1 MLLLFI
7 LFWFHRKV
15 KLFYSTKVCV
25 NSRRMRKFSAI
36 EFANRQNNYIKTTF
50 IIFANFGLITVP
62 KMDDKN
68 R

>member
-7 LFWFHRKV
+7 LFWFNRKV
-15 KLFYSTKVCV
+15 QLFYSTKVCA
-25 NSRRMRKFSAI
+25 NFRRMRKFSAI
-36 EFANRQNNYIKTTF
+36 EFANQPNNYIKTTF
-50 IIFANFGLITVP
+50 IIFANFGFITVP

>member
-7 LFWFHRKV
+7 LFCFERKV
-15 KLFYSTKVCV
+15 KLFPSTIVCA
-25 NSRRMRKFSAI
+25 NFRCMRKFSAI
-36 EFANRQNNYIKTTF
+36 EFANQQNNYIKTTF
-50 IIFANFGLITVP
+50 IIFANFGFIIVP